1 MKEFLSE
8 NEEILKLVGNTNG
21 NKVTIRYYLKITTL
35 DLFKAN
41 FESQIN
47 NTYFFL
53 LLGVISKDGLNHVPM
68 QNTKHLLTMAT
79 KRYAIVKTA
88 IQNNQPAIDKS
99 FEQ

>member
-1 MKEFLSE
+1 LSE

-21 NKVTIRYYLKITTL
+21 NKVTIRYCLKITTL

-53 LLGVISKDGLNHVPM
+53 LLGVISKDGFNHVPRVQKIYL
-68 QNTKHLLTMAT
+68 QNGHL
-79 KRYAIVKTA
+79 K
-88 IQNNQPAIDKS
+88 QPARNRQVVRTVKGCQSSTTVIS
-99 FEQ
+99 

>member
-21 NKVTIRYYLKITTL
+21 NKVTKRYYLKITTL

-68 QNTKHLLTMAT
+68 QSTQWPLKGIPLL
-79 KRYAIVKTA
+79 KRPSKTTSP
-88 IQNNQPAIDKS
+88 Q
-99 FEQ
+99 